1 MNSLSIATCNIRGLR
16 EEKKRQGVFSW
27 LRKTNCDIIFLQE
40 THGHHAKDSFRWGKE
55 WSGQSIWSRGSSHS
69 RGVSVL
75 FNRNVKYD
83 IRNKIVDPNGRYIVF
98 DLFFGQQSYRFIN
111 IYAPNSEYER
121 VCFFNNMINWIDPDK
136 ETFIAGDY
144 NCVLNSD
151 IDRMNCTGKNDVGQ
165 VDLKNIM
172 NMFNLEDVFRR
183 RWPDKKCF
191 SWRCGD
197 KASRLD
203 YWLISESLDNQ
214 TDSIEYL
221 PCTFSDHGFVKLDF
235 RITETP
241 HGKGVWKM
249 NSRVIG
255 SKLFRNTFT
264 SWWEHW
270 KTKKT
275 EYSNIQTWWDIGK
288 KKIKEIAVWC
298 SCKLKEE
305 TDIEINFYEK
315 KLQWLEQESVSN
327 YKSIDVVKS
336 KLQKMYEDKGQGAKV
351 RSRLNWFEYGEKPT
365 KYFHNLEK
373 QNAKNKA
380 WESILDK
387 DGKLISG
394 TKNVQ
399 KVQVD
404 FYKKL
409 YTSEGICTEKC
420 DPFLSSIDRVLSD
433 EIKCELDQ
441 EICLHDL
448 TMALKKMAI
457 NKSPG
462 PDGIVVE
469 FYKMYWNFLG
479 TELLEVIHESV
490 RTEMLPY
497 TQYLAVITLLYKKG
511 QRENIKNWRPISLL
525 NTDAKLYSKVLAER
539 LKKALPEII
548 HTDQSGCI
556 PGRFIGQNI
565 RLIEDI
571 IDSKDEDEVLLFIDQ
586 EKAFDRVEWSWLF
599 KVLDKF
605 NFGHQFIK
613 YIKIL
618 YSNMKSS
625 ILTNGTLSEYFDV
638 TRGIRQ
644 GDSLSALLYVVQSEP
659 LAEYIRKC
667 SEINGIDIKGV
678 DDCIYNVKCSQYVDD
693 TTVFLH
699 DASEIDKCIQII
711 DDFGLASGAK
721 LNKDKTVG
729 IVMNRNVIKRY
740 NGNIKL
746 TDDNVKALGVPVGKF
761 NSKSTHWDKILEK
774 VYKQFLIWKARN
786 LSYTGKVHI
795 IKSIGL
801 SNILYS
807 SNMISSEDKHIKE
820 LEHILWTF
828 LWDDKRISVP
838 KDIVFLPRNKGGLNM
853 ADVHTMLKVQKIRWI
868 IRILS
873 STDAAWKVLPLK
885 YITCLDK
892 KYGIDFFL
900 LKIDDC
906 IDIINECKIPD
917 FYKAC
922 ILSFQELGVKGK
934 VRSPHDNEIIWGNAH
949 CKFNGKTL
957 HFPHWSK
964 SGIQCISDI
973 IVNGDVQDNVI
984 YDKLYRKAGFLF
996 EIRTVRQAIPDEWK
1010 ENVNRNKKVVCC
1022 NSDTILSTK
1031 YRLPGGK
1038 EKCLKDLT
1046 SKDIYNILMSTNT
1059 PHMKYK
1065 QYWECKLNKEIDFSL
1080 WFQINFANKIT
1091 PRKCLDFNWKIFYG
1105 QINTE
1110 NKMKYMKLSDG
1121 ICKLCKKE
1129 GENVEH
1135 ILLSCGE
1142 NYKCWDMINVF
1153 IQKICKDI
1161 VIDRN
1166 EILSGVLQKGHVYEI
1181 INMVLSIAR
1190 WVIWKRRCINRYEN
1204 EYIDIKRLQLWICT
1218 EIRQHCTIVNK
1229 NYKYVDELMVLMQE
1243 VKMYMNRC
1251 H

>member
-1 MNSLSIATCNIRGLR
+1 MNTLSIATCNVRGLR
-16 EEKKRQGVFSW
+16 EDKKRHGVFNW

-40 THGHHAKDSFRWGKE
+40 THGHHVKDSFKWSKE

-83 IRNKIVDPNGRYIVF
+83 IRNKIVDPNGRYIIF
-98 DLFFGQQSYRFIN
+98 DLYLGEQNYRFIN

-121 VCFFNNMINWIDPDK
+121 VCFFNNMISWIDPDI

-172 NMFNLEDVFRR
+172 NMFCLEDIFRR
-183 RWPDKKCF
+183 RWPDRKCF

-214 TDSIEYL
+214 TDSVEYL
-221 PCTFSDHGFVKLDF
+221 PCTFSDHGFVKLNF
-235 RITETP
+235 RINETP

-249 NSRVIG
+249 NSKTIE

-264 SWWEHW
+264 SWWEHF
-270 KTKKT
+270 KTKKS
-275 EYSNIQTWWDIGK
+275 EYSNTQTWWDIGK
-288 KKIKEIAVWC
+288 KKIKEIAIWC

-305 TDIEINFYEK
+305 NDMEIRLYEE
-315 KLQWLEQESVSN
+315 KLQWLEQDPVHN
-327 YKSIDVVKS
+327 FKFIDDIKC
-336 KLQKMYEDKGQGAKV
+336 KLKKMYEDKGQGAKV

-387 DGKLISG
+387 DGELISG

-404 FYKKL
+404 FYKTL
-409 YTSEGICTEKC
+409 YKSEGICTEKC

-441 EICLHDL
+441 EICLHEL
-448 TMALKKMAI
+448 TVALKQMAM

-469 FYKMYWNFLG
+469 FYKMYWNILG
-479 TELLEVIHESV
+479 TELLEVFHESV
-490 RTEMLPY
+490 RSETLPY
-497 TQYLAVITLLYKKG
+497 SQYLAVIILLYKKG

-539 LKKALPEII
+539 LKKALPAII

-556 PGRFIGQNI
+556 PGRFIGQNV

-571 IDSKDEDEVLLFIDQ
+571 IECKDGDEVLLFIDQ
-586 EKAFDRVEWSWLF
+586 EKAFDRVEWNWLF
-599 KVLDKF
+599 KVLDTF
-605 NFGHQFIK
+605 NFGDKFK
-613 YIKIL
+613 NYVKIL
-618 YSNMKSS
+618 YNNMKSS
-625 ILTNGTLSEYFDV
+625 ILTNGTLSEYFEV

-659 LAEYIRKC
+659 LAEYIRK
-667 SEINGIDIKGV
+667 SSDIRGIEIKGV
-678 DDCIYNVKCSQYVDD
+678 DNCIHSVKCSQYVDD
-693 TTVFLH
+693 TTVFLN
-699 DASEIDKCIQII
+699 DVSEIDKCVKILE
-711 DDFGLASGAK
+711 DFGLASGAK

-729 IVMNRNVIKRY
+729 IVMNKNVIKQY
-740 NGNIKL
+740 SGGIKL
-746 TDDNVKALGVPVGKF
+746 TDENVKALGVPVGKF
-761 NSKSTHWDKILEK
+761 KSKDAHWNKIIEK
-774 VYKQFLIWKARN
+774 LRKHLLIWKARN

-807 SNMISSEDKHIKE
+807 SNLITLEEKYIKE
-820 LEHILWTF
+820 IEHILWNF
-828 LWDDKRISVP
+828 LWDDRKITVP
-838 KDIVFLPRNKGGLNM
+838 KNVVSLPRFKGGLNM
-853 ADVHTMLKVQKIRWI
+853 TNVQTMLKAQKIKWI

-873 STDAAWKVLPLK
+873 CTDEMWKVLPLK

-900 LKIDDC
+900 LRIDDC
-906 IDIINECKIPD
+906 NDIIKDCKIPD
-917 FYKAC
+917 FYKTC

-934 VRSPHDNEIIWGNAH
+934 VRSPHDNEIIWGNAN
-949 CKFNGKTL
+949 CKFNGKAL
-957 HFPHWSK
+957 FFSHWSTC
-964 SGIQCISDI
+964 GIQYISDI
-973 IVNGDVQDNVI
+973 ITNGIVQENMI
-984 YDKLYRKAGFLF
+984 YTRLHRKAGFFF
-996 EIRTVRQAIPDEWK
+996 ELRTVKQAIPDEWK
-1010 ENVNRNKKVVCC
+1010 EKVQRNEKIKSCS
-1022 NSDTILSTK
+1022 SDTILNTK
-1031 YRLPGGK
+1031 YRLPSGK
-1038 EKCLKDLT
+1038 EKCLRDLT

-1059 PHMKYK
+1059 PHIRSK
-1065 QYWECKLNKEIDFSL
+1065 QYWECKLNKEIDFNV
-1080 WFQINFANKIT
+1080 WFQINFVNKIT

-1105 QINTE
+1105 QVNTE

-1121 ICKLCKKE
+1121 LCKLCKKE

-1135 ILLSCGE
+1135 ILLNCGD
-1142 NYKCWDMINVF
+1142 NYQCWNMINDFV
-1153 IQKICKDI
+1153 QKICNDVMI
-1161 VIDRN
+1161 CRN
-1166 EILSGVLQKGHVYEI
+1166 EILSGVLKKGNMYEI
-1181 INMVLSIAR
+1181 VNMILSVTR
-1190 WVIWKRRCINRYEN
+1190 WIIWKRRCINRYEN
-1204 EYIDIKRLQLWICT
+1204 EYIDVKRLKIWICT
-1218 EIRQHCTIVNK
+1218 EIIQHCQIVIK
-1229 NYKYVDELMVLMQE
+1229 NQIYEDGIKMLITE
-1243 VKMYMNRC
+1243 VKRYMNRC
-1251 H
+1251 